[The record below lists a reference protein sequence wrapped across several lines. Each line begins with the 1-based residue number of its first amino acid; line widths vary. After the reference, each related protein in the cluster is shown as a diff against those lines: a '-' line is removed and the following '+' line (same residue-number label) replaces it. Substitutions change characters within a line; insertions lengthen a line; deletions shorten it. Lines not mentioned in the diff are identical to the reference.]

1 MAPSTKGNSAA
12 PAGKQSAG
20 KQRTKTPLQSQ
31 TPAASVG
38 SISRK
43 PAASAGA
50 VKKHLLKQEHAA
62 EAPRKLRIGSHCSGW
77 LSESQALENLGIPHN
92 IAFACDSNPAVKK
105 LIARNFNTIFWQDDM
120 LDIDAKEFPQNID
133 LYSCGFPCQPWSSAG
148 LRKGLHDD
156 RSLPIH
162 AMLEY
167 IKTATPKMFILE
179 NVAAFARHK
188 KGADSTPLEA
198 TVRWL
203 RSLGV
208 YTVFHKLLNTADF
221 GIPQDRK
228 RIYIVGI
235 QTRLIR
241 LPFQW
246 PDRVPAAPLSKFWDR
261 NAAGR
266 IAKVPDIPERILRNK
281 TSWKNLSQG
290 WKKLVA
296 KGLMPEDTEAVIDI
310 GAGKGYGSV
319 KVGQCPTLT
328 NGRASS
334 FGYFSVKNKR
344 QLSLAEMMRLQGAD
358 PKRIN
363 MSMIS
368 KTQAGAIIGNAM
380 SVNVMEGVIVSIMQA
395 VGGPNALPFK

>member
-31 TPAASVG
+31 TPAASAG

-167 IKTATPKMFILE
+167 IKTATPKMFIL
-179 NVAAFARHK
+179 VASNQRSFNE
-188 KGADSTPLEA
+188 EA
-198 TVRWL
+198 LVAGQALNAKEVLQPRSSSKEAL
-203 RSLGV
+203 AASNQVASLG
-208 YTVFHKLLNTADF
+208 
-221 GIPQDRK
+221 QK
-228 RIYIVGI
+228 R
-235 QTRLIR
+235 
-241 LPFQW
+241 
-246 PDRVPAAPLSKFWDR
+246 
-261 NAAGR
+261 
-266 IAKVPDIPERILRNK
+266 
-281 TSWKNLSQG
+281 
-290 WKKLVA
+290 
-296 KGLMPEDTEAVIDI
+296 
-310 GAGKGYGSV
+310 
-319 KVGQCPTLT
+319 
-328 NGRASS
+328 
-334 FGYFSVKNKR
+334 
-344 QLSLAEMMRLQGAD
+344 
-358 PKRIN
+358 
-363 MSMIS
+363 
-368 KTQAGAIIGNAM
+368 
-380 SVNVMEGVIVSIMQA
+380 
-395 VGGPNALPFK
+395 